1 MAAWVVPLIQAVG
14 LLMSWQSQQ
23 NQSRDQQSQLN
34 AQAAEYTRY
43 ANEQYRINQKKMGN
57 LRLQSLRKQDELRVL
72 GQLQG
77 HEIKIQGRRAVSA
90 LSAETGSSGAVVG
103 YGTPGQIE
111 FEQVLTANR
120 ASANMVNRANLTA
133 HNLEVSTN
141 RQLDVMQDSATL
153 AKSSMLAKAKWAT
166 ASAAALEA
174 SRLIEG
180 AGTLLTG
187 TGTMV
192 QTQYMMPEKQ
202 RLDWFRS

>member
-1 MAAWVVPLIQAVG
+1 MGYWVPIIQGIG
-14 LLMSWQSQQ
+14 LLLSWQAQQ
-23 NQSRDQQSQLN
+23 QQSRDQQSQYA

-77 HEIKIQGRRAVSA
+77 HEIKIQGRRATAYISA
-90 LSAETGSSGAVVG
+90 QTGSSGAVVG

-133 HNLEVSTN
+133 HNLEVSTD
-141 RQLDVMQDSATL
+141 RQLDVMQDSAEL

-192 QTQYMMPEKQ
+192 QTQYMMPEKE

>member
-1 MAAWVVPLIQAVG
+1 MSYWVPIIQAVG

-43 ANEQYRINQKKMGN
+43 ANEQYKINQKKMGN

-77 HEIKIQGRRAVSA
+77 HEIKIQGRRATAYISA
-90 LSAETGSSGAVVG
+90 QTGSSGAVVG

-202 RLDWFRS
+202 RLPWFRS

>member
-1 MAAWVVPLIQAVG
+1 MSYWVPIIQAVG
-14 LLMSWQSQQ
+14 LLMAWQSQQ
-23 NQSRDQQSQLN
+23 NQSRDQAAQYN

-43 ANEQYRINQKKMGN
+43 ANEQYKINQKKMGN

-153 AKSSMLAKAKWAT
+153 AKSSMVAKAKWAT

-202 RLDWFRS
+202 RLDWFRT

>member
-1 MAAWVVPLIQAVG
+1 MSYWVPIIQAVG

-153 AKSSMLAKAKWAT
+153 AKSSMVAKAKWAT

>member
-1 MAAWVVPLIQAVG
+1 MSYWVPIIQGIG
-14 LLMSWQSQQ
+14 LLLSWQAQQ
-23 NQSRDQQSQLN
+23 QQSSAQQSQYA

-133 HNLEVSTN
+133 HNLEVSTT
-141 RQLDVMQDSATL
+141 RQLDIMQDSAEL
-153 AKSSMLAKAKWAT
+153 AKSSMMAKAKWAT

-202 RLDWFRS
+202 RLDWFRT

>member
-1 MAAWVVPLIQAVG
+1 MSYWVPIIQAVG

-23 NQSRDQQSQLN
+23 QQSRDQQSQY
-34 AQAAEYTRY
+34 ASQAAEYTRY

-153 AKSSMLAKAKWAT
+153 AKSSMIAKAKWAT